1 MPLCRLVE
9 DVAPGLHENETVPRP
24 FSYDRSLLAALVDRW
39 RPETHTFH
47 FPVGEMAPTLEDV
60 NFLFGPPCAGAA
72 VSEPDTPL
80 SWCQDLHARFSV
92 VPRREGAC
100 TTSSVVPTHPHL
112 HLRTLSTK
120 PHSVAHLCNM
130 LIRCICTFNL
140 WYLRYIFPFK

>member
-1 MPLCRLVE
+1 MRRLVE

-60 NFLFGPPCAGAA
+60 SFLFGLPCAGAA

-80 SWCQDLHARFSV
+80 SWREDLHARFSV
-92 VPRREGAC
+92 VPRREGAPPYEAPAA
-100 TTSSVVPTHPHL
+100 SEKYGPTKRWL
-112 HLRTLSTK
+112 HQFAVSLLFHMK
-120 PHSVAHLCNM
+120 
-130 LIRCICTFNL
+130 F
-140 WYLRYIFPFK
+140 RY